1 MTDSESR
8 GSLPKPILV
17 TRLPGMALVVLIGAV
32 AYVARLVPV
41 VRGAGLRGTNSYDG
55 AVYYAAAAGLA
66 HGLLPYRDFLF
77 LHPPGIV
84 VALVPFA
91 ALGRVI
97 GDPYGME
104 VATLAWFGIGALNA
118 VLVSRILRP
127 LGVLAALV
135 GGLFYALFYPAVF
148 IERSPLLEAPA
159 ATVTLVALLLLT
171 RAPKAGPIASRVVLV
186 AGALLGVS
194 AGIKIWGVVVLVAVL
209 GWTWVTYGARR
220 GFLLLTGA
228 AIGATIVCL
237 PFFAAAPGSMWR
249 MVVVD
254 QLGRSRSRLGLGKR
268 LTDMVGLTTL
278 HAGLVAVALALAVAV
293 AGCVLAVR
301 SRQGRLAVVVLLTSS
316 ALLLSTPPWFVH
328 YAGLAAAPTAI
339 MAGAAAGT
347 LLGVARSTRT
357 RALIAALLMAGLAVV
372 AVPVLSASFGR
383 PFPAAAPIAK
393 RAAALGGCVTTDD
406 PRSLIQT
413 DLLERNFRHGC
424 TLVVDLGGYSYDI
437 HPGTAVPRSRNNPW
451 QRFAID
457 YLRSGSGV
465 IVMRFSPGFGFSAHS
480 ASVVQG
486 WPVLLRARHVVLRS
500 PVGVAR
506 GS

>member
-1 MTDSESR
+1 MTDSE
-8 GSLPKPILV
+8 GSLAKPPLA
-17 TRLPGMALVVLIGAV
+17 TRLPGVALAVLIGAV

-55 AVYYAAAAGLA
+55 AVYYSAAAGLA

-84 VALVPFA
+84 VALVPFV

-104 VATLAWFGIGALNA
+104 VANLAWFGIGALNA
-118 VLVSRILRP
+118 VLVSWILRP

-135 GGLFYALFYPAVF
+135 GGLFYAVFYPAVF
-148 IERSPLLEAPA
+148 IEHSTLLEAPA

-171 RAPKAGPIASRVVLV
+171 RAAKAGPIAPRVALV

-194 AGIKIWGVVVLVAVL
+194 AGVKIWGVVVMVAVL
-209 GWTWVTYGARR
+209 GWTSITYGARR
-220 GFLLLTGA
+220 GLLLLA
-228 AIGATIVCL
+228 AAGVGATIVCL
-237 PFFAAAPGSMWR
+237 PFFAAAPRSMWR
-249 MVVVD
+249 MVVID
-254 QLGRSRSRLGLGKR
+254 QLGRPRSRLGLGHR

-278 HAGLVAVALALAVAV
+278 HAGSVAVAAAVAVAV

-301 SRQGRLAVVVLLTSS
+301 SNQGRLAVVVLLASS

-328 YAGLAAAPTAI
+328 YAGLIAAPAAI
-339 MAGAAAGT
+339 MVGAATGNLIGA
-347 LLGVARSTRT
+347 ARSTGVRG
-357 RALIAALLMAGLAVV
+357 LITALLMAGLAVV
-372 AVPVLSASFGR
+372 AVPILSASFGR

-393 RAAALGGCVTTDD
+393 RATPLGGCVTTDD
-406 PRSLIQT
+406 PTSLIQT
-413 DLLERNFRHGC
+413 DLLQRNFQHGC
-424 TLVVDLGGYSYDI
+424 RLVVDLGGYSYDI
-437 HPGTAVPRSRNNPW
+437 HPGTPVPRSHNGPW

-457 YLRSGSGV
+457 YFRSGSAV
-465 IVMRFSPGFGFSAHS
+465 IVMRFNRGFGFSAHS

-486 WPVLLRARHVVLRS
+486 WPVLLRTRHIVVRR
-500 PVGVAR
+500 PVRVYR